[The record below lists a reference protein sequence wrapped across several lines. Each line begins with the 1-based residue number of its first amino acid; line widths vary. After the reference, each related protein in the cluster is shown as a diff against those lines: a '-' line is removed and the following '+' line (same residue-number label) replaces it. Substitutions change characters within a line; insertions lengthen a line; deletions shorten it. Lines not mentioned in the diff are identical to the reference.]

1 MSKIKDLA
9 DKIEKLKGALVDLE
23 ESLPAHSVRPHQI
36 MKVEALEEEI
46 EKMEEE
52 LKTLKE
58 ST

>member
-1 MSKIKDLA
+1 MSKINDLT
-9 DKIEKLKGALVDLE
+9 DKIEKLKAELADLE
-23 ESLPAHSVRPHQI
+23 DSLPAHSVRPHQM

-46 EKMEEE
+46 EKMGED